1 MAATDNQE
9 VKKTNRERMNER
21 LRSRFPDRQFDDDE
35 AFFGQINDDYD
46 DYDKQISGYRD
57 REKTFSDLFTGDR
70 RSAVLFNRW
79 RNGEDPLVQ
88 FIRLFGS
95 EIKDKLDDPAFQEEI
110 AAANKEYLDRITEN
124 EKYEAEYAKN
134 REESAK
140 ADEEFQSENGLTDEQ
155 MDSVYAFIGEMVRDV
170 VSGKITKETLAMAWK
185 AVNHDADVEEAAAE
199 AEVKGRNAKIRET
212 LRKGK
217 RGDGVPQLSGQGAA
231 APAGPKKDMGALGRY
246 DGGYQDIYERGGFK
260 RK

>member
-9 VKKTNRERMNER
+9 VKKTNRERLNDR
-21 LRSRFPDRQFDDDE
+21 FRSRFPDRQFADDE
-35 AFFGQINDDYD
+35 EVFGQINDDYD
-46 DYDKQISGYRD
+46 DYDKQLSGYRD

-79 RNGEDPLVQ
+79 RNGEDPVVML
-88 FIRLFGS
+88 IRLFGS
-95 EIKDKLDDPAFQEEI
+95 DIKDKLDDPAFQEEI

-124 EKYEAEYAKN
+124 ERYEAEYAKN
-134 REESAK
+134 RQESAK
-140 ADEEFQSENGLTDEQ
+140 ADEEFQAENNLTDEQ
-155 MDSVYAFIGEMVRDV
+155 MDSIYAFIGSLVGDF
-170 VSGKITKETLAMAWK
+170 VSGKITKDALAMAWK
-185 AVNHDADVEEAAAE
+185 AVNHDVDVDEAAAE

-217 RGDGVPQLSGQGAA
+217 RGDGVPQLSGQGAP
-231 APAGPKKDMGALGRY
+231 APAAPKKDMGALGRY
-246 DGGYQDIYERGGFK
+246 DGGYQDIYERGGFT